1 MAPKKKKPTEENEN
15 ILPDFYKIIERNG
28 MNYSFRIADD
38 LIRDI
43 LISVDDEIR
52 IRKTLKKLP
61 EYNVEY

>member
-1 MAPKKKKPTEENEN
+1 
-15 ILPDFYKIIERNG
+15 